1 MRASFVAVAVLLA
14 LAPSAAA
21 QTTRIGV
28 AAAVRNQVTATL
40 AAQERP
46 LAVGGDVFV
55 NDHVRTGENS
65 VAQLLFADRTT
76 LSVGPRSEVRL
87 DRFVYDPNRSVGD
100 VGVSFLNGA
109 LRFISGGQDPRSYR
123 IETPVAA
130 IGVRGTIV
138 DFLLINGRMFGI
150 LVEGSAVFTLA
161 NGQEIVLDRPG
172 QAIEFF
178 SDGSASDPFT
188 WRGRYEA
195 GLRTASFPLYGNPFA
210 DTPDYEG
217 AGVMDHPTNRTDE
230 LSSRDVPDDFGQD
243 NPPPPIDFID
253 Q

>member
-1 MRASFVAVAVLLA
+1 MRASFVAVAALLA
-14 LAPSAAA
+14 VVVLTPSVVA

-40 AAQERP
+40 ASAERP
-46 LAVGGDVFV
+46 LAVGGDIFQ
-55 NDHVRTGENS
+55 NDLVRTGESS

-100 VGVSFLNGA
+100 VGVSLLNGA
-109 LRFISGGQDPRSYR
+109 LRFISGGQDPRSYQ

-150 LVEGSAVFTLA
+150 LVEGSAIFTLP
-161 NGQEIVLDRPG
+161 NGQEILLDRPG
-172 QAIEFF
+172 QALEFF
-178 SDGSASDPFT
+178 SDGSVSDPFT

-195 GLRTASFPLYGNPFA
+195 GLRTASFPLYGNPFF
-210 DTPDYEG
+210 DTPEYEG
-217 AGVMDHPTNRTDE
+217 AAVFDRDTNRTDE
-230 LSSRDVPDDFGQD
+230 LESRDVETRGGQEL
-243 NPPPPIDFID
+243 PPID
-253 Q
+253 